1 MALDLAGLQANIQTL
16 IKALVGIGQSGTLS
30 SPPKPLTTAQ
40 AAEQFAG
47 DASASP
53 AIVGLA
59 DYISQWL
66 PQASSLT
73 DGFLSASDWT
83 RFNGGGS
90 SVVTSPGTLNVQ
102 SYGATG
108 DGTTDDTAAIQSA
121 VNAAV
126 SDHAILF
133 FPAGT
138 YKMTSAIALSGIDGL
153 IFRGVGAE
161 TILHATGYNGQH
173 FTFSDCSAIHFEDMS
188 FIGDGINATNSV
200 GGLYFT
206 IVNNGNNPYHVFRNL
221 NFTGITA
228 DGIAISTPIM
238 TVFSNVTV
246 MDVEVNGFNLWNGT
260 SVTMES
266 CYGIT
271 AGECGFLF
279 TNMTYCTLSACASE
293 SSGIG
298 FSFVNSKAIAMLGCG
313 VEATVDRSPSYPG
326 YGFQVNGGDVTA
338 IACYARAC
346 VAAQTNVIA
355 PGVLDTIGYWN
366 GDTGAASTSLA
377 GVASEGD
384 GDWTPVFTA
393 LSSTGAAPTVA
404 GHWDLAGNRLKL
416 TVTLTPAAGGTVSAA
431 AGSTYFAIPSGY
443 TAARSA
449 IVWAFDT
456 GTGSEF
462 DRYLGVT
469 TAQNARVYLPGFAS
483 NGANAVEVFCEL
495 EIA

>member
-1 MALDLAGLQANIQTL
+1 MALNTAGLQANIQAL
-16 IKALVGIGQSGTLS
+16 IKALVGYAQQN
-30 SPPKPLTTAQ
+30 PPVKLTTNQ
-40 AAEQFAG
+40 AAQQFAG
-47 DASASP
+47 DDTASP
-53 AIVGLA
+53 PITGLA
-59 DYISQWL
+59 DYLSQWL
-66 PQASSLT
+66 PQASSVA
-73 DGFLSASDWT
+73 DGYLAATDWT
-83 RFNGGGS
+83 RFNGGGT
-90 SVVTSPGTLNVQ
+90 VVASPGTLNVQ

-108 DGTTDDTAAIQSA
+108 DGTTDDTAAIQAA
-121 VNAAV
+121 VTAAV

-138 YKMTSAIALSGIDGL
+138 YKMTSAIALSGVNGL
-153 IFRGVGAE
+153 IVRGVGAASV
-161 TILHATGYNGQH
+161 LHATGYNGQH
-173 FTFSDCSAIHFEDMS
+173 FTFSDCSAIHIEDLS
-188 FIGDGINATNSV
+188 FTGDGINAPNSV
-200 GGLYFT
+200 GGLYFE
-206 IVNNGNNPYHVFRNL
+206 IVNNDNNPYHVFRNL

-271 AGECGFLF
+271 AGECGFLL

-355 PGVLDTIGYWN
+355 PGVLDTIGYWD

-384 GDWTPVFTA
+384 GDWTPVFT
-393 LSSTGAAPTVA
+393 GMTVSGGTA
-404 GHWDLAGNRLKL
+404 TTSGHWDQEGSVRRVN
-416 TVTLTPAAGGTVSAA
+416 VTITPPAGGTITST
-431 AGSTYFAIPSGY
+431 AGTTYCPLPIGM
-443 TAARSA
+443 TAARPNRVEA
-449 IVWAFDT
+449 YDATT
-456 GTGSEF
+456 GISIGPA
-462 DRYLGVT
+462 YLGLGRSGNAGNMFLPDFGPIGGPVT
-469 TAQNARVYLPGFAS
+469 ILGS
-483 NGANAVEVFCEL
+483 LEVL
-495 EIA
+495 